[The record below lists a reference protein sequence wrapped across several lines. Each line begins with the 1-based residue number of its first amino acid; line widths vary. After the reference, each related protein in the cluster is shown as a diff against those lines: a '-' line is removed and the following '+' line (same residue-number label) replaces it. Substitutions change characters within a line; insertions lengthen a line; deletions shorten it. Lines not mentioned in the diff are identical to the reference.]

1 MRIVEQGFIEKAK
14 TANVRA
20 HQTEIQLSQI
30 ESALVNGLGVICLIS
45 TYQFDG
51 KKTPHWVA
59 ITYADERCLYLHDP
73 DGSEG
78 FYNEIGTRL
87 DTNNKSDVGKSED
100 IDLDYQH
107 LPILKE
113 DFASL
118 SVFGKS
124 KLRTCLIIEPGK
136 QIVDSIREAKNAF
149 LQ

>member
-1 MRIVEQGFIEKAK
+1 
-14 TANVRA
+14 
-20 HQTEIQLSQI
+20 
-30 ESALVNGLGVICLIS
+30 
-45 TYQFDG
+45 
-51 KKTPHWVA
+51 
-59 ITYADERCLYLHDP
+59 LHDP

-87 DTNNKSDVGKSED
+87 DTNNKSDVGNSED

-136 QIVDSIREAKNAF
+136 QIVDSI
-149 LQ
+149 